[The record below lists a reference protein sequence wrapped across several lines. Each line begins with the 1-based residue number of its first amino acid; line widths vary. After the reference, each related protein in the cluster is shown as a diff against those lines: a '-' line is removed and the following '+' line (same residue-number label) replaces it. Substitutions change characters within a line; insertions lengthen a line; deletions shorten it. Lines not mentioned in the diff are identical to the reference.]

1 MQRVNSQNI
10 FVISVLVPLA
20 LLGALTASSS
30 HSSPDISVTS
40 TLNVAGSIVPDP
52 GTNYRIEG
60 DGNGQYYNGVSSVS
74 SVLQGSSGDWILDT
88 TSSRTRTILIDLR
101 QPVAGS
107 NVQQIFAYE
116 YSPVRIIVK
125 CSEAISGSFS
135 AMKLNQTLSC
145 PTGISFQYAGVSYGL
160 MMSSGPN
167 SDIDYVETN
176 NSRVTCTGLN
186 SSASQCNAWTIAP
199 IQQANG
205 PIENI
210 ARLRQPLRNG
220 FANLGDFYVTFNW
233 NITNP

>member
-30 HSSPDISVTS
+30 HSSPDMSVTS
-40 TLNVAGSIVPDP
+40 TLNVAGGIVPDP

-60 DGNGQYYNGVSSVS
+60 DGNGQYYNGV
-74 SVLQGSSGDWILDT
+74 
-88 TSSRTRTILIDLR
+88 
-101 QPVAGS
+101 
-107 NVQQIFAYE
+107 
-116 YSPVRIIVK
+116 

-135 AMKLNQTLSC
+135 AMKLNQNLSC

-176 NSRVTCTGLN
+176 NSQVTCTGLN